1 MHDLVNCVMML
12 CFMVE
17 RERGGGGERTGGRK
31 DGRTDRQTDRQI
43 HIWLLGATH
52 VITLSWQDCISKAVS
67 LNAAVVNR
75 GLITPLIG

>member
-12 CFMVE
+12 CFIVE
-17 RERGGGGERTGGRK
+17 RWGGGDGRA

-75 GLITPLIG
+75 GLLTPLIG

>member
-12 CFMVE
+12 CFIVE
-17 RERGGGGERTGGRK
+17 REGGEGT
-31 DGRTDRQTDRQI
+31 DGRTDRQI

-75 GLITPLIG
+75 GLLTPLIG